1 MTSLKKHIKN
11 FLFKKGIRIGKPT
24 YKKYIL
30 HNIFNTSFERNIL
43 LIHLTE
49 PFISGMSYKHTAF
62 AESVEIASAFKSL
75 CYNVDVINYNDD
87 EITLEEIDVEKY
99 FAVFGQGYAMDK
111 IFSHPKIN
119 QIKTIIYA
127 TGCHT
132 FYLNTNAFVRLKQNY
147 QSTHKYLVDSMI
159 FNRYL
164 FPLQISISDYM
175 FVWGNEFTKSTY
187 VPYYIHNPE
196 NIICISAFFHK
207 TINIDLEKKDFKKS
221 STSFLFFGSSGL
233 IHRGLDLLIDY
244 FSQHLDLTLHV
255 CGSIFQENA
264 FYETYKPKLDASK
277 NIIVHGFVD
286 ITTPIFQNIL
296 EQTNF
301 YIYPSASEGTS
312 ASALTVIGNGGLVP
326 ILTKQ
331 CSLDVQDF
339 GIIIEEINLEGIDKA
354 VKKALSFSEEEVI
367 TKSKRAYQ
375 YINSHHSVD
384 NFRTDLV
391 LNLKKIG
398 L

>member
-1 MTSLKKHIKN
+1 MC
-11 FLFKKGIRIGKPT
+11 IR
-24 YKKYIL
+24 
-30 HNIFNTSFERNIL
+30 
-43 LIHLTE
+43 
-49 PFISGMSYKHTAF
+49 
-62 AESVEIASAFKSL
+62 
-75 CYNVDVINYNDD
+75 
-87 EITLEEIDVEKY
+87 
-99 FAVFGQGYAMDK
+99 
-111 IFSHPKIN
+111 
-119 QIKTIIYA
+119 
-127 TGCHT
+127 
-132 FYLNTNAFVRLKQNY
+132 
-147 QSTHKYLVDSMI
+147 DS
-159 FNRYL
+159 
-164 FPLQISISDYM
+164 
-175 FVWGNEFTKSTY
+175 
-187 VPYYIHNPE
+187 
-196 NIICISAFFHK
+196 
-207 TINIDLEKKDFKKS
+207 
-221 STSFLFFGSSGL
+221 
-233 IHRGLDLLIDY
+233 LLIDY
-244 FSQHLDLTLHV
+244 FSEHPYLTLHV
-255 CGSIFQENA
+255 CGSIFQEKA